1 MSILSFQNVTKVYPG
16 GPEGVRALADVSLD
30 IEAGQMVG
38 VVGVSGSG
46 KTTLLNLAGGLDA
59 PTEGVVTLKGK
70 RLGEMSEAAL
80 ARLRRTHAGFVFQS
94 LNLIPTLTASE
105 NIEIPLA
112 LTGCGAVERRD
123 RAEELLS
130 RAGLA
135 AHGDALPHELS
146 GGEQQ
151 RVAAL
156 RAVAH
161 RPTLVLL
168 DEPTS
173 NLDTAHADTLMG
185 LLDELNRSEGTT
197 MIVATHDLRLAEKLH
212 RIVRL
217 RDGSLVDDQPNDPH

>member
-16 GPEGVRALADVSLD
+16 GPAGVRALVDVSLD
-30 IEAGQMVG
+30 VEAGQMVG

-59 PTEGVVTLKGK
+59 PSEGVVVLKGAD
-70 RLGEMSEAAL
+70 LGGMSEAAL

-94 LNLIPTLTASE
+94 LNLIPTLCARE

-112 LTGCGAVERRD
+112 LTGCDAAQRRER
-123 RAEELLS
+123 AGELLE

-135 AHGDALPHELS
+135 DRATALPHQLS

-161 RPTLVLL
+161 RPTVVLL

-173 NLDTAHADTLMG
+173 NLDTENADTLMG
-185 LLDELNRSEGTT
+185 LLDELNRSEGMT
-197 MIVATHDLRLAEKLH
+197 MIFSTHDARLAEKLH
-212 RIVRL
+212 RTVCL
-217 RDGSLVDDQPNDPH
+217 RDGRIVDDQTNDDH

>member
-16 GPEGVRALADVSLD
+16 GPAGVRALVDVSLD
-30 IEAGQMVG
+30 VEAGQMVG

-59 PTEGVVTLKGK
+59 PSEGVVVLQGK
-70 RLGEMSEAAL
+70 RLGEMGEASL

-94 LNLIPTLTASE
+94 LNLIHTLCARE

-112 LTGCGAVERRD
+112 LTGCDAAQCRER
-123 RAEELLS
+123 AGELLE

-135 AHGDALPHELS
+135 DRAAAMPHQLS
-146 GGEQQ
+146 AGEQQ

-161 RPTLVLL
+161 RPAVVLL

-173 NLDTAHADTLMG
+173 NLDTDNADTLMD
-185 LLDELNRSEGTT
+185 LLDELNRSEGMT
-197 MIVATHDLRLAEKLH
+197 MIFATHDVRLAEKLH
-212 RIVRL
+212 RTVRL
-217 RDGSLVDDQPNDPH
+217 RDGSIVDDQPNAPH